1 MEVSRGLAVVIVVN
15 LVVDVL
21 CIWLSI
27 YKVFKM
33 SIRSFCTALVI
44 ETYGQ
49 SDLQTT
55 IKIYIFNLNKWEA
68 KNSEVQINFTLSS
81 HLSLNDDGTNSLKR
95 YLFLDSCSNMLKNSF
110 IFSFSFRESDVAGI
124 DINMGCPKEYSTKA
138 SGFQLLLNEPFL
150 SWRYGVWNTWFSNSS
165 SKILIQRK
173 IEFTFCN
180 KQNTVESV
188 MALIQ

>member
-44 ETYGQ
+44 ETCGQ

-55 IKIYIFNLNKWEA
+55 IKIYIFNL
-68 KNSEVQINFTLSS
+68 SEKL
-81 HLSLNDDGTNSLKR
+81 
-95 YLFLDSCSNMLKNSF
+95 
-110 IFSFSFRESDVAGI
+110 
-124 DINMGCPKEYSTKA
+124 
-138 SGFQLLLNEPFL
+138 
-150 SWRYGVWNTWFSNSS
+150 
-165 SKILIQRK
+165 KILK
-173 IEFTFCN
+173 F
-180 KQNTVESV
+180 K
-188 MALIQ
+188 